1 MHINDSKSKL
11 GGRLDRHDSI
21 GHGELGWEFFRR
33 LMQDPR
39 FDDIPLVLETIDES
53 LWKQEIAALQA
64 LSRCRS
70 RPEGWEKE
78 ERGQERTFSEKGSP
92 SCVSRAENLLL
103 PAFPLSRQRSFPA
116 SSCSAGH
123 ERPLFLGAPEKR
135 NARMYC
141 SECSIR

>member
-1 MHINDSKSKL
+1 MIAVFENTAGQGTNVGYAFEQLATMLEAVDRPGRVGVCLDTCHTFAAGYDLVTPEGYEKTFAEFDRLIGFSFLQGMHINDSKSKL

-64 LSRCRS
+64 LSRGE
-70 RPEGWEKE
+70 P
-78 ERGQERTFSEKGSP
+78 
-92 SCVSRAENLLL
+92 L
-103 PAFPLSRQRSFPA
+103 P
-116 SSCSAGH
+116 
-123 ERPLFLGAPEKR
+123 
-135 NARMYC
+135 
-141 SECSIR
+141 